1 MTFPTAALG
10 INNNEKNKIKMNMNK
25 NFLTPALVLSLA
37 ALGFAGCTDDDM
49 PGGGSLPEGTEF
61 NFGAGVESS
70 QTRTYY
76 DPTDVA
82 NAEANAWGICWN
94 RESDGALD
102 HIYIYS
108 PKALAGRNQASYTVT
123 PADETKDN
131 YSGSA
136 TKDGDTGVQV
146 GSAPSYDFY
155 AMYPASAVKAGSG
168 TGTTLSAT
176 MPDYQTASTDEKMSA
191 TPVGTLQTKADMNC
205 ALMIA
210 KETGYTPTAEN
221 QGQVSLQF
229 EPFASMLDIIVNG
242 TADDNTANNVRVT
255 SVIIE
260 ANAPIAGD
268 FKYDYSSGNFTFDEK
283 TSSNSITIETMF
295 ADADN
300 PGGKVGVM
308 MGKDSQLRVRAF
320 MIPNLAAT
328 EIKVKVVTSQS
339 KTLTKTLQGTF
350 KPRQIHFVKLP
361 RIATDNLK
369 LDYSIWLSQM
379 DENIYIS
386 ELSLPG
392 SALSFNYVLS
402 DEYMK
407 TQTLNLTEQFNA
419 GARVFQC
426 HVHLV
431 NQKSVIDGGDT
442 SVGIAASDGS
452 SAAKSDG
459 TSYYTLGDVLNAL
472 QREMSGTHRDEFC
485 VLTISDWIDGV
496 NEQKV
501 TDLYSRL
508 NVVLKKAGEMGLVA
522 TGITPNTTI
531 GDIKGKVI
539 VKVQLNGGYTSA
551 WSQLAGSNTWT
562 NIYKETAET
571 APYYSPMLYGTLPA
585 TTAGGTSNSALTGD
599 MNIIY
604 SDCANPIDGRKN
616 VGTIWNPQYQPTFK
630 TGVKSNATNVL
641 AAYNKNY
648 ENTDHKNFSM
658 TYLGGCGYYY
668 NAWGTTYTY
677 YPYDVAQT
685 LNKLW
690 LDYSEKPTNKPWG
703 WVMFNCVGTEE
714 TTATGIQAVIE
725 HNASTGFK
733 LLRRPAAKAAPS
745 GDTKGTANGG
755 PAF

>member
-1 MTFPTAALG
+1 MTFPPAALG

-82 NAEANAWGICWN
+82 NAEATAWGICWN

-155 AMYPASAVKAGSG
+155 AMYPASAVKSGSG
-168 TGTTLSAT
+168 EGTTLSAT
-176 MPDYQTASTDEKMSA
+176 MPDFQTASCDEEMST

-210 KETGYTPTAEN
+210 KETGYTPTTEN
-221 QGQVSLQF
+221 KGQVSLQF
-229 EPFASMLDIIVNG
+229 ESFASMLDITVNG
-242 TADDNTANNVRVT
+242 TADENTANNVRVT

-268 FKYDYSSGNFTFDEK
+268 FKYDYSSDTFTFDEK

-295 ADADN
+295 ADTDN

-308 MGKDSQLRVRAF
+308 MGKESQLRVRAF
-320 MIPNLAAT
+320 MIPNPAAT

-350 KPRQIHFVKLP
+350 KPKQIHFVKLP
-361 RIATDNLK
+361 RITTDKLK

-402 DEYMK
+402 DEYKK
-407 TQTLNLTEQFNA
+407 TQTKTLTEQFNA
-419 GARVFQC
+419 GVRVFQC
-426 HVHLV
+426 HVNIV
-431 NQKSVIDGGDT
+431 TQTSPIDGGTT

-452 SAAKSDG
+452 NAKKDDG
-459 TSYYTLGDVLNAL
+459 SYWTLDDVLNAL
-472 QREMSGTHRDEFC
+472 QKEMSGIHRDEFC

-496 NEQKV
+496 TLDKV
-501 TDLYSRL
+501 KELYSRL
-508 NVVLKKAGEMGLVA
+508 NVVLKEAGEMGLAA
-522 TGITPNTTI
+522 TGITSNTTI

-539 VKVQLNGGYTSA
+539 VKVQLNGGSRRYWDIYHYVTEYYTNA
-551 WSQLAGSNTWT
+551 WPNLKGANVWT
-562 NIYKETAET
+562 NIYNSDAET
-571 APYYSPMLYGTLPA
+571 NVFYSPMLFGSLPS
-585 TTAGGTSNSALTGD
+585 TNAGDTSNSALTGD

-604 SDCANPIDGRKN
+604 SDCANPLDNNSKWQS
-616 VGTIWNPQYQPTFK
+616 VQT
-630 TGVKSNATNVL
+630 NATAVL
-641 AAYNKNY
+641 AAYKKNY
-648 ENTDHKNFSM
+648 VQGEHKNFSM
-658 TYLGGCGYYY
+658 TYLGGCGSSSMST
-668 NAWGTTYTY
+668 AKI
-677 YPYDVAQT
+677 AQT
-685 LNKLW
+685 LNELW
-690 LDYSEKPTNKPWG
+690 IDYSEKPTNQPWG

-714 TTATGIQAVIE
+714 TTSQGISAVID
-725 HNASTGFK
+725 HNAVTGFK
-733 LLRRPAAKAAPS
+733 LLRRTPARVKPM
-745 GDTKGTANGG
+745 GDVDGTKPGD
-755 PAF
+755 PIF